1 MYKPFWL
8 SVWQLFFLKIST
20 DVGLMLGNVINLS
33 HTSKWNKS
41 SLRRILK
48 SVDILS
54 DCRRNSMVSHG
65 SLWALPFTK
74 QEPILSFFFPTNEPI
89 LSFKTYTRTIP
100 CRKGKKD
107 FCLCELLTLLR
118 SSILFF
124 LSFSCK
130 TFCASFLLF
139 FFLLWNPV
147 TKSLPNQDA
156 SNNLAGARIG
166 DGELSE

>member
-20 DVGLMLGNVINLS
+20 DVGLMLNNVINLS

-54 DCRRNSMVSHG
+54 DCRRNSMMSHG
-65 SLWALPFTK
+65 LLGALPFTK
-74 QEPILSFFFPTNEPI
+74 QEPILSLFFDERTNIIFQKRILEPWT
-89 LSFKTYTRTIP
+89 LQK
-100 CRKGKKD
+100 RKKY
-107 FCLCELLTLLR
+107 FCLFELLTLLR

>member
-54 DCRRNSMVSHG
+54 DCRRNSMMSHG
-65 SLWALPFTK
+65 LLGALPFTK

-100 CRKGKKD
+100 CRKGKKI
-107 FCLCELLTLLR
+107 FVCANYSPSCAPR
-118 SSILFF
+118 FSSSSPSPAKPSVLPFFSSSSSCGTQSRNPCQTKMRQIILQV
-124 LSFSCK
+124 L
-130 TFCASFLLF
+130 
-139 FFLLWNPV
+139 
-147 TKSLPNQDA
+147 
-156 SNNLAGARIG
+156 G
-166 DGELSE
+166 